1 MKKTILQKNIC
12 IVEVDLDGFD
22 RDGIG
27 KLEDLLRLE
36 LINEEY
42 WNPKA
47 VVYGGKRAGNI
58 NQKKKLDVLETCMYP
73 LCGKCYRW
81 EYFFNKHPKYGESV
95 KYQVSITFLMSL

>member
-1 MKKTILQKNIC
+1 MRALRSQIFIFLMFLVLFLKEITFELKKTIFQKNIC

-73 LCGKCYRW
+73 LCGKCYR
-81 EYFFNKHPKYGESV
+81 
-95 KYQVSITFLMSL
+95 